1 MNLHD
6 KGLTNAIC
14 CFGTH
19 NINEDKLAM
28 LQIQGVSKVAIF
40 FDGDEAGQK
49 AATNINVM
57 CEKIGLIPRNVYLK
71 DLDPGALTESQVQK
85 LARKLYA

>member
-1 MNLHD
+1 
-6 KGLTNAIC
+6 
-14 CFGTH
+14 
-19 NINEDKLAM
+19 
-28 LQIQGVSKVAIF
+28 
-40 FDGDEAGQK
+40 
-49 AATNINVM
+49 M